1 MRIAINGFGRIGR
14 CIVRILQQLNWPADI
29 ELVAINDPAN
39 REALVYL
46 LNHDSVHG
54 PAPQHA
60 VLAGDRLS
68 VASRDIRLYAAS
80 NSDIVPWGELGID
93 VLLECSGRY
102 RKRDKAQL
110 HLDAGAGR
118 LLMSAPLGDADAT
131 IVYGV
136 NDRILKVSHRLV
148 SCGSCTTNCLA
159 PVAMVLHR
167 SFGIVSGQM
176 TTVHAYTADQRLVDG
191 TKDDLYRGRAAALS
205 MIPTKTGAARTIG
218 LVLPELAGKLNG
230 MAVRVPTPDV
240 SLVDLHC
247 LLERETD
254 CKTIND
260 AMRAAADGELKG
272 VLACNDEPL
281 VSVDFLR
288 HPASAIFDLNHTAA
302 LGRQVKVMAWYD
314 NEWGFALRMLD
325 VARRL
330 GALGAP

>member
-14 CIVRILQQLNWPADI
+14 CIVRILQQQDWPADL

-39 REALVYL
+39 RDALVYL

-54 PAPQHA
+54 PAPERA
-60 VLAGDRLS
+60 TLADDGLRIGR
-68 VASRDIRLYAAS
+68 RDIALFTATGTEAL
-80 NSDIVPWGELGID
+80 PWGELGVD
-93 VLLECSGRY
+93 VLLECSGRF
-102 RKRDKAQL
+102 RRRDKAQQ

-118 LLMSAPLGDADAT
+118 LLMSAPLADADAT

-136 NDRILKVSHRLV
+136 NHRMLDASQRLV
-148 SCGSCTTNCLA
+148 SCASCTTNCLA
-159 PVAMVLHR
+159 PVAQVLHR
-167 SFGIVSGQM
+167 DFGIVSGQM

-218 LVLPELAGKLNG
+218 LVLPELAGKLIG
-230 MAVRVPTPDV
+230 MAVRIPTPDV

-247 LLERETD
+247 LLEREAD
-254 CKTIND
+254 RDAINA
-260 AMRAAADGELKG
+260 AMRAAAEGELQG

-288 HPASAIFDLNHTAA
+288 HPASAVFDTNHTAA
-302 LGRQVKVMAWYD
+302 LGRQIKVMAWYD

-325 VARRL
+325 VARYM
-330 GALGAP
+330 GALAAA